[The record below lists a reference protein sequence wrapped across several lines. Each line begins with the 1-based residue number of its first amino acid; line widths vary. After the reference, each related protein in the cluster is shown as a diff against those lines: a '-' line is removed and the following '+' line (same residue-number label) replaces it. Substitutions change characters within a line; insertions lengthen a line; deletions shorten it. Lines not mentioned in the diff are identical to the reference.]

1 MDEAQARINFSKKL
15 FVIPLFN
22 PKKQP
27 SLKPRLRSCIKV
39 ACDSLQ
45 PDRISLIRS
54 GSKNRMPQIVLIIE
68 DDTAESQRLQGLLQS
83 FGMQSL
89 TAATGD
95 EALLLLQNPQTPV
108 FDAIL
113 LDLVLPGLDGFGLLA
128 SRSQWSQQPPVIIHA
143 NDSDMDQIG
152 AAIRAGACDFVMR
165 PAGIERLKLALA
177 NTTRRDAL
185 EKALR
190 DRPVEETS
198 PRLADLAGLSDAMAR
213 LRASAQRAAR
223 TALPILISGP
233 AGCGKRRL
241 ARALHRESDWQNRP
255 LITLDAGHSQTA
267 DLEQAIA
274 SAHELGGVL
283 LIGHIDQLN
292 EAGQNHLATAFQK
305 NQFAFATHSQR
316 SHRRARLMATTRQD
330 LTELGQKGMF
340 RSDLAMRLVVHP
352 VRMPGLE
359 ERREDLPALAHDMLI
374 RLSTQQQKTLT
385 GFSTDALEILSRHD
399 FPENARSLYAIVK
412 QAVTKSEGPLVEA
425 TALDLI
431 NARLPLDVPVEPRPV
446 PQTQSR
452 PMLALTGQDQRLRSF
467 SDLEADI
474 LRQALDHCDQH
485 IGRAAA
491 ELGIG
496 RSTFYRKARDFGLL
510 PALSDTSPDETD
522 TLTDQTGEAA

>member
-1 MDEAQARINFSKKL
+1 
-15 FVIPLFN
+15 
-22 PKKQP
+22 
-27 SLKPRLRSCIKV
+27 
-39 ACDSLQ
+39 
-45 PDRISLIRS
+45 
-54 GSKNRMPQIVLIIE
+54 MPQIVLIIE
-68 DDTAESQRLQGLLQS
+68 DDTVESLRLQGLLQS

-95 EALLLLQNPQTPV
+95 DALLLLQDPATPAL
-108 FDAIL
+108 DAII

-128 SRSQWSQQPPVIIHA
+128 SRPQWCQQPPVIIHA

-152 AAIRAGACDFVMR
+152 STIRAGASDFVMR

-177 NTTRRDAL
+177 NATRRDAL

-190 DRPVEETS
+190 DRPLEETS
-198 PRLADLAGLSDAMAR
+198 PRIADLAGASDAMAR

-233 AGCGKRRL
+233 AGCGKKRL

-255 LITLDAGHSQTA
+255 LITLDAGQSQTA
-267 DLEQAIA
+267 DLEQAIS

-283 LIGHIDQLN
+283 MICHIDQLDDT
-292 EAGQNHLATAFQK
+292 GQNLLAAAFQK

-316 SHRRARLMATTRQD
+316 SHRRARLIATTRND
-330 LTELGQKGMF
+330 LTELGQKGLF

-352 VRMPGLE
+352 VRMPGFD
-359 ERREDLPALAHDMLI
+359 ERREDLAALAHDMLMRI
-374 RLSTQQQKTLT
+374 STHQQKPVT
-385 GFSTDALEILSRHD
+385 GLSTDALERLTAHD
-399 FPENARSLYAIVK
+399 FPENARSLQAIIK
-412 QAVTKSEGPLVEA
+412 KALNSSDAPIVTAS
-425 TALDLI
+425 ALDL
-431 NARLPLDVPVEPRPV
+431 AEAPRHFDVSLQ
-446 PQTQSR
+446 PQPAAQIRVR

-467 SDLEADI
+467 SELEADI

-510 PALSDTSPDETD
+510 PNLNETGLEDTETPID
-522 TLTDQTGEAA
+522 KTGEAA

>member
-1 MDEAQARINFSKKL
+1 MS
-15 FVIPLFN
+15 
-22 PKKQP
+22 
-27 SLKPRLRSCIKV
+27 
-39 ACDSLQ
+39 
-45 PDRISLIRS
+45 
-54 GSKNRMPQIVLIIE
+54 QIVLIIE
-68 DDTAESQRLQGLLQS
+68 DDTAESLRLQGLLQS

-95 EALLLLQNPQTPV
+95 DALLLLQDPTTPAL
-108 FDAIL
+108 DAII
-113 LDLVLPGLDGFGLLA
+113 LDLVLPGLDGFGLL
-128 SRSQWSQQPPVIIHA
+128 SRRAQWCQHPPVLIHA
-143 NDSDMDQIG
+143 TDSDMDQIG
-152 AAIRAGACDFVMR
+152 SAIRAGASDFVMR

-177 NTTRRDAL
+177 NATRRHAL

-190 DRPVEETS
+190 DRPLEETS
-198 PRLADLAGLSDAMAR
+198 PRLADLAGTSDAMTR

-255 LITLDAGHSQTA
+255 LITLDAGQSQTA

-283 LIGHIDQLN
+283 LICHIDHLS
-292 EAGQNHLATAFQK
+292 EAGQNHLAAAFQK

-316 SHRRARLMATTRQD
+316 SHRRARLIATARSD
-330 LTELGQKGMF
+330 LTELGQKGLF

-352 VRMPGLE
+352 VRMPGLD
-359 ERREDLPALAHDMLI
+359 ERREDLAALAHDMLMRI
-374 RLSTQQQKTLT
+374 STQQQKSIT
-385 GFSTDALEILSRHD
+385 GLSTDALERLSGHD
-399 FPENARSLYAIVK
+399 FSENARSLQAILK
-412 QAVTKSEGPLVEA
+412 QASSNSDGPIITA
-425 TALDLI
+425 AALDLGDI
-431 NARLPLDVPVEPRPV
+431 QHHDAVSLQPQPV
-446 PQTQSR
+446 PQTQKR
-452 PMLALTGQDQRLRSF
+452 LMLALTGQDQRLRSF
-467 SDLEADI
+467 SELEADI

-510 PALSDTSPDETD
+510 PNLNEASLDDTENT
-522 TLTDQTGEAA
+522 TNKTGEAA